1 MQQPWATA
9 AQMQL
14 LRGPAGDE
22 RTRGIFALPISLP
35 SCNQFIQSSNVIFS
49 CTSMNCPSEF
59 LAETLQSSG
68 EQDFSVKL
76 RDTALKHAFPHHL
89 RKSAQ

>member
-1 MQQPWATA
+1 
-9 AQMQL
+9 MQL
-14 LRGPAGDE
+14 LGSPAGDE
-22 RTRGIFALPISLP
+22 HTRGTFALPNSLS
-35 SCNQFIQSSNVIFS
+35 SCNQFIQPSNVIFS

-76 RDTALKHAFPHHL
+76 HDMALKHAFPHRL